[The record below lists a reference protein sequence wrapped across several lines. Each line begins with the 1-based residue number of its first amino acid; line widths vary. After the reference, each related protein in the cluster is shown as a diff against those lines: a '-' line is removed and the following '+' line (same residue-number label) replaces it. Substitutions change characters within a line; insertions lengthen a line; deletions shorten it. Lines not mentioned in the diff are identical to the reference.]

1 MTLLKGRDTCV
12 SSLGERTHD
21 RSRGHQNVAWATKR
35 DFHAVSAEYNGFMR
49 RKSGWGPEYNGGE
62 R

>member
-1 MTLLKGRDTCV
+1 M